1 MEYGDAP
8 QPGFFNSHVGIERYA
23 VSIEEEIIEGE
34 NRKRFS
40 DVIGPFEKYK
50 VLYTSSFLTV
60 LISSALAVIVS
71 VTTKIHHKDLG
82 YMPDPKAFLDVNKLE
97 DTYTVSTIN
106 TVVLLVFLM
115 VAILALM
122 VSLFTCGLS
131 LISSSGQE
139 GSSHIPIMLT
149 SMLALLVSI
158 SSVGTIHTL
167 DGAKE
172 ESETLSNQSS
182 AKVVQQWVSDRYG
195 INIKSSTA
203 GSLIDRDEYWKS
215 FTAVTEDETEYILHP
230 YYAGTDEVVLLRNK
244 YDAMEKYPGTKELAS
259 TLKEWQEPKIRESL
273 RNDS

>member
-1 MEYGDAP
+1 MLHNLASLTPMWVSEG
-8 QPGFFNSHVGIERYA
+8 YA

-34 NRKRFS
+34 NRTRFS
-40 DVIGPFEKYK
+40 DVIGPFEKHK

-60 LISSALAVIVS
+60 LVSSVLAVIVS

-82 YMPDPKAFLDVNKLE
+82 YTPDPKAFLDVSKLE

-106 TVVLLVFLM
+106 TVVLMVFLI
-115 VAILALM
+115 VSILALM
-122 VSLFTCGLS
+122 ISLFTYGLG
-131 LISSSGQE
+131 LISISGQE
-139 GSSHIPIMLT
+139 GSSHIPVMLT

-172 ESETLSNQSS
+172 ESETLSSQSS

-203 GSLIDRDEYWKS
+203 ASLMDRDEYWKA
-215 FTAVTEDETEYILHP
+215 FTAVTEDETEYVLHP
-230 YYAGTDEVVLLRNK
+230 YYAGSDEVVLLRNK
-244 YDAMEKYPGTKELAS
+244 YDATEKYPGTKELVGS
-259 TLKEWQEPKIRESL
+259 IKEWQEPKIRESL
-273 RNDS
+273 RNGS